1 MNLIA
6 FFTLV
11 SAISAFSLRP
21 KSNATNTKPT
31 AVNHTQIEKTPKK
44 REARDYAEKFTR
56 KMVKPKIP
64 FAYPPYNNFKSAENV
79 ETGVDRDPFSNFYV
93 VKRKIQQ
100 FPKNTEFIDYNRSP
114 YEFTNV
120 YDLGFD
126 GNYRM
131 KIGWVLGI
139 VEIYL
144 LSIQK
149 EVFLFRNCETLTII
163 L

>member
-21 KSNATNTKPT
+21 KSNETNTKT
-31 AVNHTQIEKTPKK
+31 TVVNHTQIEKTPKK
-44 REARDYAEKFTR
+44 RGTRDYAENFAR
-56 KMVKPKIP
+56 KMAKPKIP
-64 FAYPPYNNFKSAENV
+64 FAYPPYNNFNSAENV
-79 ETGVDRDPFSNFYV
+79 ETGVDRNPFSNFYV
-93 VKRKIQQ
+93 VKRKTQQ

-114 YEFTNV
+114 YEFTNDEL
-120 YDLGFD
+120 YGLSFD

-139 VEIYL
+139 VAFFIEYPKRGFFISKL
-144 LSIQK
+144 
-149 EVFLFRNCETLTII
+149 
-163 L
+163 